1 MRHPVFAAT
10 LFVSAIAMS
19 SPVSL
24 TWAAPSAP
32 SSPTGPS
39 ADQIAL
45 RVQAVYDQTKTFKA
59 DFKQDYYIKAH
70 DQHRSS
76 EGKVAFEKPGK
87 MSWRYDQPNGNRV
100 VSDGRLLKVY
110 EPANQQMFEQPVDKS
125 QQAAALAFLMGEGEL
140 TKSFTLRTLDPST
153 EVRRRVGARRHTQ
166 RSDAGLPESAPL
178 RRQRDVPGPTRAGHR
193 CPRKSQPLRFQQPS
207 REHPHAARRIHVYAS
222 ERDSD
227 RQALRKART
236 GLEQA

>member
-87 MSWRYDQPNGNRV
+87 MSWRYDPPNGNPV

-153 EVRRRVGARRHTQ
+153 VKFEGGWVLEGTPKEATPAYQKVLLYVDSATSQVRRVLVIDAQGNRNRFDFNNPLVNTPTPPGEFTFTPPNGTQ
-166 RSDAGLPESAPL
+166 IVKP
-178 RRQRDVPGPTRAGHR
+178 
-193 CPRKSQPLRFQQPS
+193 
-207 REHPHAARRIHVYAS
+207 
-222 ERDSD
+222 
-227 RQALRKART
+227 
-236 GLEQA
+236 